1 MKHSM
6 DSLRKAQTNSNRTMA
21 TLTLAMTF
29 MVIAFVSALSTG
41 KYPITLSGLAAGDP
55 MALRTFTVLR
65 LPRAVMGLVG
75 GFGLGIAGFVYQT
88 VFRNPLASPD
98 IIGVSSGASAGA
110 AFAILFVSAA
120 APSTT
125 LFAFFGALL
134 AVCLSLGLT
143 ALSPVRDHS
152 SIVLAGIAVHALAQT
167 VLMLLKLMADP
178 EKQLASIEYWIMG
191 SLSGVTA
198 SKIPFPVVIIL
209 ISSALVF
216 LLHRHLLVLSVRE
229 DEARMLGVSVRKTRF
244 FVLFLATLTVA
255 AAVSVTG
262 LISFVGLLAP
272 HTARLLT
279 GHNREVRMLSQRSHR
294 EFPAPDRGYSCKI
307 TRRSG
312 ASCQYLYFAPRSAV
326 FDLSDPLGKEAL
338 IIMSEHVS
346 IQDLSVS
353 LGGHQ
358 ILNHLSLSVENPGH
372 MIALLGPNGSGKTTL
387 LRAICGELS
396 HSGHVLLNGQDLTA
410 LSPKALAGLVSYIP
424 QQSGISISM
433 SALDVVLMGFYSRL
447 KLFEQPSAK
456 MREAAL
462 QALASVGMDDFANRD
477 YLTLSGGEQQLVIL
491 ARTLIEDTSLLLF
504 DEPDSSL
511 DFGNKYRMMGL
522 IADIVQAAQGGRS
535 ASPAF
540 FTYKKRTCL
549 DTFSHW
555 ARLFATISLF
565 A

>member
-1 MKHSM
+1 
-6 DSLRKAQTNSNRTMA
+6 MA

-29 MVIAFVSALSTG
+29 VVIAFVSALSTG
-41 KYPITLSGLAAGDP
+41 KYPITLSDLAAGDP

-191 SLSGVTA
+191 SLSGVTS
-198 SKIPFPVVIIL
+198 SKIPFPVAIIL
-209 ISSALVF
+209 SSSALVF
-216 LLHRHLLVLSVRE
+216 LLHRHLLALSVRE
-229 DEARMLGVSVRKTRF
+229 DEARMLGVSVRITRF
-244 FVLFLATLTVA
+244 FILFLATLTVA

-279 GHNREVRMLSQRSHR
+279 GHNQKSACFLSGLIGS
-294 EFPAPDRGYSCKI
+294 FLLLTADILAKSL
-307 TRRSG
+307 
-312 ASCQYLYFAPRSAV
+312 AAV
-326 FDLSDPLGKEAL
+326 ELP
-338 IIMSEHVS
+338 VS
-346 IQDLSVS
+346 I
-353 LGGHQ
+353 
-358 ILNHLSLSVENPGH
+358 
-372 MIALLGPNGSGKTTL
+372 
-387 LRAICGELS
+387 
-396 HSGHVLLNGQDLTA
+396 
-410 LSPKALAGLVSYIP
+410 
-424 QQSGISISM
+424 
-433 SALDVVLMGFYSRL
+433 F
-447 KLFEQPSAK
+447 
-456 MREAAL
+456 
-462 QALASVGMDDFANRD
+462 
-477 YLTLSGGEQQLVIL
+477 
-491 ARTLIEDTSLLLF
+491 TSLLGAPF
-504 DEPDSSL
+504 
-511 DFGNKYRMMGL
+511 L
-522 IADIVQAAQGGRS
+522 IYLILSER
-535 ASPAF
+535 
-540 FTYKKRTCL
+540 R
-549 DTFSHW
+549 
-555 ARLFATISLF
+555 R
-565 A
+565 